1 MAPTGPGLLLG
12 LPDPLPG
19 AMAQLLG
26 ARDRGRRHV
35 GRRVAVHLGAHFFAH
50 CRLLLDVSW
59 YCDELP
65 LSSASLDPKKAGD
78 IYDLYCE
85 VRIRLERRLVKAFR
99 FRSGD
104 CQLLCAAMVKK

>member
-26 ARDRGRRHV
+26 ARDRGRRSRHV
-35 GRRVAVHLGAHFFAH
+35 GRRVAVHLGAHFFAY

-65 LSSASLDPKKAGD
+65 LSSASLDPKKARD
-78 IYDLYCE
+78 IYDLSCE
-85 VRIRLERRLVKAFR
+85 GQNTFRTKAGQSVPIPIGRL
-99 FRSGD
+99 S
-104 CQLLCAAMVKK
+104 AAMVKK